1 MIQLHDCTFALPI
14 ADVISAYLRQHII
27 TCILSDVITDYGC
40 ITLSFTGESLE
51 DAGRFQDMP
60 LYSHQTHLMCQCN
73 VYSPKELQN
82 SVAWS
87 V

>member
-1 MIQLHDCTFALPI
+1 
-14 ADVISAYLRQHII
+14 
-27 TCILSDVITDYGC
+27 
-40 ITLSFTGESLE
+40 
-51 DAGRFQDMP
+51 MP

-87 V
+87 VRVDGYRPAENIIITLINDWYTDFIFTAISLLSGSQKNI